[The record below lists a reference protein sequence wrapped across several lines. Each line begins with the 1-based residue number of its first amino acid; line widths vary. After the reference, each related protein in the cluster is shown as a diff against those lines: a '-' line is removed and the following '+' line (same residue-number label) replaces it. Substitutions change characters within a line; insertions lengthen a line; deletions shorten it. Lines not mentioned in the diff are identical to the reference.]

1 MDILKAK
8 DTIVEFIRTR
18 SNEAGVDGAVV
29 GISGGIDSALVAFL
43 AVEALGKDHVLGIH
57 LPELNVT
64 PSEDVLDAT
73 EVANELGIEFKTINI
88 GELME
93 SFMNVIPDSVQA
105 GAHVNGNLKARMRMS
120 ILYYY
125 ANLRGNIVLGTGNK
139 TEILIGYFTKYG
151 DGGVDIEPIGD
162 LYKTNVRE
170 MARMVC
176 VPEGILA
183 KAPSAG
189 LWEGQTDEDD
199 LGMSYDMID
208 RILQMLLAGED
219 KDFVQQALGVSASQI
234 DSLLWRVNT
243 NAHKRIAPPI
253 ADLDEVRK
261 VD

>member
-1 MDILKAK
+1 MDMVKAK
-8 DTIVEFIRTR
+8 DTIVDFIRTR
-18 SNEAGVDGAVV
+18 VDESGVDGTVV
-29 GISGGIDSALVAFL
+29 GISGGIDSALVVFL

-64 PSEDVLDAT
+64 PAEDVLDAT
-73 EVANELGIEFKTINI
+73 EVANELGIELKVINI

-105 GAHVNGNLKARMRMS
+105 DSHVNGNLKARMRMS

-125 ANLRGNIVLGTGNK
+125 ANLRGSIVMGTGNK

-162 LYKTNVRE
+162 LYKTDVRE
-170 MARMVC
+170 MARMLG
-176 VPEGILA
+176 VPEGILT
-183 KAPSAG
+183 KPPSAG
-189 LWEGQTDEDD
+189 LWEGQTDEND

-219 KDFVQQALGVSASQI
+219 KVIVQQVLGVSAS
-234 DSLLWRVNT
+234 
-243 NAHKRIAPPI
+243 
-253 ADLDEVRK
+253 
-261 VD
+261 